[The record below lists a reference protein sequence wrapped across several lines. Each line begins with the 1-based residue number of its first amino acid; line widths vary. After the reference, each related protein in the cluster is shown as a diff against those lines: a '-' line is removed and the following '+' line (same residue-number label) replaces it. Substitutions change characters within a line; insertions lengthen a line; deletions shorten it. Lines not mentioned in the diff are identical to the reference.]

1 MPVPQQNSMFV
12 EQAEKPVPEENS
24 IFVEQAREAC
34 Y

>member
-1 MPVPQQNSMFV
+1 MPVPEENSMFV